1 MIQDILTTSQCAQI
15 CKVSPRT
22 VSIWFDSGRLRGYRI
37 PGSQDRR
44 IPKEYLIRFMK
55 EHGMPIPDGLE
66 GEAAEK
72 KDGCCGCGGQLNATN
87 GGCDACMTEA
97 AK

>member
-1 MIQDILTTSQCAQI
+1 LVRGFSALENIGDFMIQNILTTGQCAQI

-44 IPKEYLIRFMK
+44 IPKEYLLRFML
-55 EHGMPIPDGLE
+55 EHGIPIPD
-66 GEAAEK
+66 AM
-72 KDGCCGCGGQLNATN
+72 KDG
-87 GGCDACMTEA
+87 E
-97 AK
+97 